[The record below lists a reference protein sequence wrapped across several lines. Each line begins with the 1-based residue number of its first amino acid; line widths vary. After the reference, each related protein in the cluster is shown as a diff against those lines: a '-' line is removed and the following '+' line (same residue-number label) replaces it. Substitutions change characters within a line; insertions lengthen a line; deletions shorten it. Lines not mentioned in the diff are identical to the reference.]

1 METPEDIW
9 GNLEIPIDPIP
20 DFDPAFQPL
29 QYRVFQL
36 FVFYL
41 ENFIMKM
48 PLNVQ
53 DLELQIL
60 KNKVRN
66 QFGNLVFP
74 PEEMALES
82 ITVNEMPYCAIHL
95 YKVFLNCLSENV
107 LLLEENIMQRK
118 IDLEIFR

>member
-9 GNLEIPIDPIP
+9 GNLEIPIDPLP

-107 LLLEENIMQRK
+107 LLLEENIMLRK

>member
-9 GNLEIPIDPIP
+9 GNLEIPIDSIP

-107 LLLEENIMQRK
+107 LLLEENIMQQK